1 MNRFCF
7 YFNLKYP
14 FCKLI
19 LKKNHKIIPL
29 YRKIWLMQQKILSG
43 KELGAGRFLTLVE
56 LEFQDDRG
64 RIRHWESVDRRG
76 GTGAAFIIA
85 RSVPD
90 DELLLVRQFR
100 PPAGRRMVE
109 FPAGLIDPGESASE
123 TAVRELYE
131 ETGYRG
137 RVLRVF
143 PPACSSPGLTG
154 EAISMVLME
163 VDGDACRGETV
174 VPHPEDSE
182 SIECF
187 RVSCRDLPEFLSRQ
201 EGEGVGV
208 DSKIYTFV
216 QGMRMAQE
224 SGGPHRG

>member
-1 MNRFCF
+1 
-7 YFNLKYP
+7 
-14 FCKLI
+14 
-19 LKKNHKIIPL
+19 
-29 YRKIWLMQQKILSG
+29 MQQKILSA
-43 KELGAGRFLTLVE
+43 KELGSGRFLSLVE

-64 RIRHWESVDRRG
+64 RIRHWESVNRLG

-85 RSVPD
+85 RIVPD
-90 DELLLVRQFR
+90 DEILLVRQFR
-100 PPAGRRMVE
+100 PPAGRRMLE
-109 FPAGLIDPGESASE
+109 FPAGLIDPGETAEE

-137 RVLRVF
+137 RVLETF

-163 VDGDACRGETV
+163 VDGDACRGEEIH
-174 VPHPEDSE
+174 PHPEDSE

-187 RVSCRDLPEFLSRQ
+187 RVALRELPEFLVRQ
-201 EGEGVGV
+201 EQEGVGI

-216 QGMRMAQE
+216 QGMRIRGA
-224 SGGPHRG
+224 SGVAG